1 MSPNGRRTA
10 ASDLYTA
17 ILAIATCVVAATAI
31 FVTVKCFIDYG
42 TIFKVVEA
50 AR

>member
-1 MSPNGRRTA
+1 MSPNGRRTT

-17 ILAIATCVVAATAI
+17 ILAIATCVLAATAI